1 MNRTLTPLFAF
12 GVSLILFSCGGGGG
26 GDKPDGPVTP
36 SKVAVTSVSLSK
48 TEADLIIGST
58 LQLTATVNPSNATE
72 KTVTW
77 TSSNTTV
84 ASVTPTGLV
93 TANAAGTANITAS
106 CGGKS
111 ATCKISA
118 KKPVASIELDQT
130 EITLDA
136 EETYNLKAT
145 VKPDDA
151 TDKTVVWESS
161 KTSVATIDNNGKVK
175 GIDNGV
181 ASVTATCGGKS
192 ASCKVNVVVLVK
204 SVSLSQ
210 TSSTI
215 AVGGEPLTLTATISP
230 NNAADKSVK
239 WTSSNPS
246 AATVNNGVVTAVD
259 AGITTITADASGK
272 TATCEV
278 TVIILVE
285 SVELNKTEL
294 IIKEGTSETLE
305 ATVKPDNATDK
316 TVTWTSSN
324 TTVATVDNN
333 GKVEAKIPGTAVIT
347 ATSGEKTATC
357 NVTVTKQGGLD
368 DRPDIEI

>member
-1 MNRTLTPLFAF
+1 MIRKTVFALLITAI
-12 GVSLILFSCGGGGG
+12 VSSCGGGGG
-26 GDKPDGPVTP
+26 GDKPDGPITP
-36 SKVAVTSVSLSK
+36 STIAVSSVSLSK
-48 TEADLIIGST
+48 TEADLVIGKT
-58 LQLTATVNPSNATE
+58 LQLTATVSPSNATD

-77 TSSNTTV
+77 ASSNSTV

-118 KKPVASIELDQT
+118 KKPVTSVELDKT

-136 EETYNLKAT
+136 EETYTLKAT

-161 KTSVATIDNNGKVK
+161 KTSVATVDNNGKVK

-210 TSSTI
+210 TSTTI
-215 AVGGEPLTLTATISP
+215 AVGQDPLTLSATISP
-230 NNAADKSVK
+230 DNAADKSLT

-246 AATVNNGVVTAVD
+246 VATVNNGVITAVD
-259 AGITTITADASGK
+259 AGTTTITADASGK

-278 TVIILVE
+278 TVIMLVE
-285 SVELNKTEL
+285 SVTLNKTEL

-305 ATVKPDNATDK
+305 AVVKPDNATDK

-324 TTVATVDNN
+324 TTVATVDSS
-333 GKVEAKIPGTAVIT
+333 GKVDAKVPGTAVIT
-347 ATSGEKTATC
+347 ATSGEKSATC
-357 NVTVTKQGGLD
+357 SVTVTKQGGLD
-368 DRPDIEI
+368 DRPDVEI

>member
-1 MNRTLTPLFAF
+1 MDRTLNQLFVL
-12 GVSLILFSCGGGGG
+12 GLSIILLSCGGGGG
-26 GDKPDGPVTP
+26 GDKPEGPITP
-36 SKVAVTSVSLSK
+36 SKVVVTSVSLSK
-48 TEADLIIGST
+48 TEADLVVGST

-118 KKPVASIELDQT
+118 KKPVASVELDQT

-136 EETYNLKAT
+136 EETYTLKAT

-161 KTSVATIDNNGKVK
+161 KTSVATVDNNGKVK

-181 ASVTATCGGKS
+181 ASVTATCGGKA
-192 ASCKVNVVVLVK
+192 ASCKVNVVVKVK
-204 SVSLSQ
+204 SVSLNQPSA
-210 TSSTI
+210 TI
-215 AVGGEPLTLTATISP
+215 AVGEEPLTLTATISP
-230 NNAADKSVK
+230 NNAADKSVI
-239 WTSSNPS
+239 WTSSNS
-246 AATVNNGVVTAVD
+246 SVATVNNGVVTAVD
-259 AGITTITADASGK
+259 AGTTTITADASGK

-305 ATVKPDNATDK
+305 ATVKPVNATNK

-324 TTVATVDNN
+324 TTVATVDSN
-333 GKVEAKIPGTAVIT
+333 GRVEAKVPGTSVIT
-347 ATSGEKTATC
+347 ATSGEKSATC
-357 NVTVTKQGGLD
+357 YVTVTKQGGLD
-368 DRPDIEI
+368 DRPNVDI